1 MARARQNRDFCA
13 FQRRA
18 PPMLTHSSSPP
29 APAVLLVLLPLGAG
43 PAEAVALAAVQQ
55 QLGAAV
61 RVLAIDEAS
70 HPAVVRSFGA
80 PALPACVLV
89 RQGVELWR
97 QPGLP
102 NAAAVAGQLQD
113 PQPAPGRLSEAQAV
127 G

>member
-1 MARARQNRDFCA
+1 MARAGQNQHFCA
-13 FQRRA
+13 FQRRV
-18 PPMLTHSSSPP
+18 PSMPTHSFSPP

-43 PAEAVALAAVQQ
+43 PAEAVALATVQQ

-61 RVLAIDEAS
+61 RVLAIDETS

-97 QPGLP
+97 QWGLP
-102 NAAAVAGQLQD
+102 DAAAVAGQLRATR
-113 PQPAPGRLSEAQAV
+113 PVPGSLSEAQAV

>member
-1 MARARQNRDFCA
+1 MSPF
-13 FQRRA
+13 
-18 PPMLTHSSSPP
+18 PTSPP
-29 APAVLLVLLPLGAG
+29 AAAVLLVLLPLGAG
-43 PAEAVALAAVQQ
+43 TAATAALAALQQ

-102 NAAAVAGQLQD
+102 AADAVAGLLHLAQHGVSR
-113 PQPAPGRLSEAQAV
+113 PQTLV
-127 G
+127 